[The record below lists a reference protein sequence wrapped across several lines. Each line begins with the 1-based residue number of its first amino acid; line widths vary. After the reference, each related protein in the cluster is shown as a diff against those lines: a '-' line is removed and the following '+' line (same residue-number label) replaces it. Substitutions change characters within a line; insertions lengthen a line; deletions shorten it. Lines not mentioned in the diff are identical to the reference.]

1 MFTSGPVQSKRFPES
16 LFVQRPTRISG
27 RSLMGTESTFGSS
40 VSRRTFLKGSAVLVG
55 ASALSFESFLAAC
68 STGPT
73 SSVATATVNSMPPS
87 SNPGALFVFK
97 QLVKQF
103 ESTHANEKIVGKDDP
118 YDPTT
123 YFARLAAGQ
132 QEDGVQS
139 YFTEPPLLI
148 SKHAAAD
155 ITSLAKGWQYFSN
168 YVPSIASIVTDSSG
182 KVYGIPTNGYTLGIY
197 YNRKMFQAVGL
208 DPDKPPTTWADFR
221 SYAKQLTTSSVAGF
235 AETSTSNQGG
245 WHFTNWMY
253 TAGGDMESADGTK
266 AAFNS
271 PQGVSVL
278 QLLKEMRFTDNS
290 MTKQQLFTQAQ
301 TLQLLATNKV
311 AMVVMAPDQ
320 LNTLQSQYGADLTQ
334 FGMGPMPQ
342 NGGNA
347 SLAGGNLWVFNP
359 KSSPDVI
366 KAAFDYVIYSNFDLA
381 VHESSL
387 AQQAANGQAVGA
399 PTAVLFQ
406 GDFQQKLSAL
416 NTKYATVPLQ
426 NYATFINSTNALR
439 PEPHNQTQKMYAA
452 LDPIMQA
459 VLTNASADPQALLN
473 QAAQQFQQVL
483 DSSAS

>member
-1 MFTSGPVQSKRFPES
+1 
-16 LFVQRPTRISG
+16 
-27 RSLMGTESTFGSS
+27 MGTKPNFGSS
-40 VSRRTFLKGSAVLVG
+40 FSRRSFLQRSALVG
-55 ASALSFESFLAAC
+55 AGALGLESFLAAC
-68 STGPT
+68 SSAATTT
-73 SSVATATVNSMPPS
+73 SGVVTATVNSLPPS
-87 SNPGALFVFK
+87 SNAGALYVFN
-97 QLVKQF
+97 QQVKQF
-103 ESTHANEKIVGKDDP
+103 EQANPSEKIVGKNDP

-132 QEDGVQS
+132 QENGIQS

-155 ITSLAKGWQYFSN
+155 ITSMAKGWQYFSD

-197 YNRKMFQAVGL
+197 YNRKMFQAAGL

-266 AAFNS
+266 AVFNS

-320 LNTLQSQYGADLTQ
+320 LNNLQSQYGADLTQ
-334 FGMGPMPQ
+334 FGIGPMPQ

-366 KAAFDYVIYSNFDLA
+366 KAAFDYVIYTNFNLG
-381 VHESSL
+381 VLENSL

-399 PTAVLFQ
+399 PTAVLFK
-406 GDFQQKLSAL
+406 GDFQQKLTAL
-416 NTKYATVPLQ
+416 NQKYATVPLQ
-426 NYATFINSTNALR
+426 NYTTFINSTLALR

-452 LDPIMQA
+452 LDPVMQA
-459 VLTNASADPQALLN
+459 VLTNASADPQTLLN

>member
-1 MFTSGPVQSKRFPES
+1 
-16 LFVQRPTRISG
+16 
-27 RSLMGTESTFGSS
+27 MGTKPNFGSFF
-40 VSRRTFLKGSAVLVG
+40 SRRSFLQRSAAVGVG
-55 ASALSFESFLAAC
+55 ALGLESFLAAC
-68 STGPT
+68 GGSTNAAT
-73 SSVATATVNSMPPS
+73 SGVVTATVDSLPPS
-87 SNPGALFVFK
+87 SNPGALYVFN

-103 ESTHANEKIVGKDDP
+103 EQAYPNEKIVGKNDP

-123 YFARLAAGQ
+123 YFAKVAAGQ
-132 QEDGVQS
+132 QEDGIES

-148 SKHAAAD
+148 SKHAVAD
-155 ITSLAKGWQYFSN
+155 ITSLAKGWQYFSD

-182 KVYGIPTNGYTLGIY
+182 KVYGIPVNGYVLGIY

-208 DPDKPPTTWADFR
+208 DPNKPPTTWADFR
-221 SYAKQLTTSSVAGF
+221 SYAKELTTSSVAGF

-266 AAFNS
+266 AVFNS

-278 QLLKEMRFTDNS
+278 QLLKDMRFTDNS
-290 MTKQQLFTQAQ
+290 MTKQQLFTQAD

-320 LNTLQSQYGADLTQ
+320 LNTLQSQYQANLTD
-334 FGMGPMPQ
+334 FGIGPMPQ

-347 SLAGGNLWVFNP
+347 ALTGGNLWVFNP
-359 KSSPDVI
+359 KSSSDVI
-366 KAAFDYVIYSNFDLA
+366 KAAFDYVIYSNFNLN
-381 VHESSL
+381 VVESSL

-406 GDFQQKLSAL
+406 GAFQQKLTAL
-416 NTKYATVPLQ
+416 NTKYATVPLP
-426 NYATFINSTNALR
+426 NYATFIDSTLALR

-452 LDPIMQA
+452 LDPVMQA
-459 VLTNASADPQALLN
+459 ILTNASADPQSLLN

-483 DSSAS
+483 DSSTA

>member
-1 MFTSGPVQSKRFPES
+1 MDTKPN
-16 LFVQRPTRISG
+16 
-27 RSLMGTESTFGSS
+27 FGSS
-40 VSRRTFLKGSAVLVG
+40 FSRRSFLQRSAAVG
-55 ASALSFESFLAAC
+55 VGTLGLEAFLAAC
-68 STGPT
+68 GSTTTT
-73 SSVATATVNSMPPS
+73 SGTVTAAVNSMPPS
-87 SNPGALFVFK
+87 SNAGALYVFN

-103 ESTHANEKIVGKDDP
+103 EQAYPNEKIVGKNDP

-123 YFARLAAGQ
+123 YFVKLAAGQ
-132 QEDGVQS
+132 QENGIQS

-148 SKHAAAD
+148 SKHAVAD
-155 ITSLAKGWQYFSN
+155 ITSLAKGWQYFSD
-168 YVPSIASIVTDSSG
+168 YVPSIASIVTDLSG
-182 KVYGIPTNGYTLGIY
+182 KIYGIPTNGYTLGIY

-221 SYAKQLTTSSVAGF
+221 TYAKELTTSSVAGF

-253 TAGGDMESADGTK
+253 SAGGDMESADGKK
-266 AAFNS
+266 AVFNS
-271 PQGVSVL
+271 PQGASVL

-290 MTKQQLFTQAQ
+290 MTKEQLFTQAQ

-334 FGMGPMPQ
+334 FGIGPMPQ

-347 SLAGGNLWVFNP
+347 SLAGGNLWIFNP

-366 KAAFDYVIYSNFDLA
+366 KAAFDYVIYSNFNLS
-381 VHESSL
+381 VVESSL
-387 AQQAANGQAVGA
+387 AQQAASGQAVGA

-416 NTKYATVPLQ
+416 NAKYATVPLA
-426 NYATFINSTNALR
+426 NYKTFIDSTLALR

-452 LDPIMQA
+452 LDPVMQA
-459 VLTNASADPQALLN
+459 ILTNASADPQALLN

-483 DSSAS
+483 DSSTS

>member
-1 MFTSGPVQSKRFPES
+1 MDTKQN
-16 LFVQRPTRISG
+16 
-27 RSLMGTESTFGSS
+27 FGSS
-40 VSRRTFLKGSAVLVG
+40 FNRRSFLQRSTALGVG
-55 ASALSFESFLAAC
+55 ALGLESFLAAC
-68 STGPT
+68 GSATTTT
-73 SSVATATVNSMPPS
+73 SGMVTATVSTMPPS
-87 SNPGALFVFK
+87 SNKGALFVFN

-103 ESTHANEKIVGKDDP
+103 EQAYPNEKIVGKNDP

-148 SKHAAAD
+148 SKHAADD
-155 ITSLAKGWQYFSN
+155 ITSLAKGWQYFSD

-266 AAFNS
+266 ATFNS

-334 FGMGPMPQ
+334 FGIGPMPQ

-347 SLAGGNLWVFNP
+347 SLAGGNLWIFNP
-359 KSSPDVI
+359 KSSPDVL
-366 KAAFDYVIYSNFDLA
+366 KAAFDYVIYTNFNLDVL
-381 VHESSL
+381 ESSL

-399 PTAVLFQ
+399 PTAVLFK
-406 GDFQQKLSAL
+406 GDFQQKISAL

-452 LDPIMQA
+452 LDPLMQA

>member
-1 MFTSGPVQSKRFPES
+1 
-16 LFVQRPTRISG
+16 
-27 RSLMGTESTFGSS
+27 MGTKPNIGSS
-40 VSRRTFLKGSAVLVG
+40 FNRRSFLQRSAAVGVG
-55 ASALSFESFLAAC
+55 ALSLESFLAAC
-68 STGPT
+68 GSTTTTPGM
-73 SSVATATVNSMPPS
+73 VTATVNSMPPS
-87 SNPGALFVFK
+87 SNAGALYVFN

-103 ESTHANEKIVGKDDP
+103 EQANANEKIVGKNDP

-123 YFARLAAGQ
+123 YFAKLAAGQ
-132 QEDGVQS
+132 QEDGIQS

-155 ITSLAKGWQYFSN
+155 ITSLAKGWQYFSD

-182 KVYGIPTNGYTLGIY
+182 RVYGIPVNGYVLGIY

-208 DPDKPPTTWADFR
+208 DPDKPPTTWDDFR
-221 SYAKQLTTSSVAGF
+221 RYARELKTSSVAGF

-266 AAFNS
+266 AVFNS

-290 MTKQQLFTQAQ
+290 MTKEQLFTQAQ

-320 LNTLQSQYGADLTQ
+320 LNTLQSQYQANLTD
-334 FGMGPMPQ
+334 FGIGPMPQ

-347 SLAGGNLWVFNP
+347 ALTGGNLWVFNP
-359 KSSPDVI
+359 KVPADVI
-366 KAAFDYVIYSNFDLA
+366 KAAFDYVIYSNFNLD
-381 VHESSL
+381 VVESSL

-406 GDFQQKLSAL
+406 SAFQQKLSAL
-416 NTKYATVPLQ
+416 NAKYATVPLQ
-426 NYATFINSTNALR
+426 NYATFINSTIALR

-452 LDPIMQA
+452 LDPVMQA
-459 VLTNASADPQALLN
+459 ILTNANADPQALLN

-483 DSSAS
+483 DSSAP

>member
-1 MFTSGPVQSKRFPES
+1 MDTKQN
-16 LFVQRPTRISG
+16 
-27 RSLMGTESTFGSS
+27 FGSS
-40 VSRRTFLKGSAVLVG
+40 FNRRSFLQRSTALGVG
-55 ASALSFESFLAAC
+55 ALGLESFLAAC
-68 STGPT
+68 GSATTTT
-73 SSVATATVNSMPPS
+73 SGVVTATVSSMPPK
-87 SNPGALFVFK
+87 SNKGALYVFN

-103 ESTHANEKIVGKDDP
+103 EQANPNEKIVGRNDP

-155 ITSLAKGWQYFSN
+155 ITSLAKGWQYFSD

-197 YNRKMFQAVGL
+197 YNRKMFQAAGL

-266 AAFNS
+266 ATFNS

-366 KAAFDYVIYSNFDLA
+366 KAAFDYVIYSNFNLDVL
-381 VHESSL
+381 ESSL

-399 PTAVLFQ
+399 PTAQLFK
-406 GDFQQKLSAL
+406 GDFQSKLSAL
-416 NTKYATVPLQ
+416 DVKYSTVPRE
-426 NYATFINSTNALR
+426 NYATYINSTFALR
-439 PEPHNQTQKMYAA
+439 PEPRKQTQKMYAA
-452 LDPIMQA
+452 LDGPMQA
-459 VLTNASADPQALLN
+459 VLTNAGADPGALLN

-483 DSSAS
+483 DSSGS

>member
-1 MFTSGPVQSKRFPES
+1 MDTKQN
-16 LFVQRPTRISG
+16 
-27 RSLMGTESTFGSS
+27 FGSS
-40 VSRRTFLKGSAVLVG
+40 FNRRSFLQRSTALGVG
-55 ASALSFESFLAAC
+55 ALGLESFLAAC
-68 STGPT
+68 GSATTTT
-73 SSVATATVNSMPPS
+73 SGVVTATVNAMPPS
-87 SNPGALFVFK
+87 SNAGALYVFN

-103 ESTHANEKIVGKDDP
+103 EQAYPNQKIVGKNDP

-266 AAFNS
+266 ATFNS

-334 FGMGPMPQ
+334 FGIGPMPQ

-347 SLAGGNLWVFNP
+347 SLAGGNLWIFNP
-359 KSSPDVI
+359 KSSPDVL
-366 KAAFDYVIYSNFDLA
+366 KAAFDYVIYTNFNLDVL
-381 VHESSL
+381 ESSL

-399 PTAVLFQ
+399 PTAVLFK
-406 GDFQQKLSAL
+406 GDFQQKISAL

>member
-1 MFTSGPVQSKRFPES
+1 
-16 LFVQRPTRISG
+16 
-27 RSLMGTESTFGSS
+27 MGTTPNFGSS
-40 VSRRTFLKGSAVLVG
+40 FNRRSFLQRSAAVG
-55 ASALSFESFLAAC
+55 AGALSLEAFLAAC
-68 STGPT
+68 GSTTGT
-73 SSVATATVNSMPPS
+73 AGTVTATVNSLPPS
-87 SNPGALFVFK
+87 SNAGALYVFN

-103 ESTHANEKIVGKDDP
+103 EQAYPNEKIVGKNDP

-123 YFARLAAGQ
+123 FYARLAAGQ

-155 ITSLAKGWQYFSN
+155 ITSLAKGWQYFSD

-221 SYAKQLTTSSVAGF
+221 SYAKELTTSSVAGF

-266 AAFNS
+266 ALFNS

-290 MTKQQLFTQAQ
+290 MTKEQLFTQAQ

-334 FGMGPMPQ
+334 FGIGPMPQ

-366 KAAFDYVIYSNFDLA
+366 KAAFDYVIYTNFDLG
-381 VHESSL
+381 VLESSL

-399 PTAVLFQ
+399 PTAVLFK
-406 GDFQQKLSAL
+406 GDFQQKLTAL
-416 NTKYATVPLQ
+416 NKKYATVPLQ
-426 NYATFINSTNALR
+426 NYATFINSTFTLR
-439 PEPHNQTQKMYAA
+439 PEPHNQTQKMYAV
-452 LDPIMQA
+452 LDSVMQA
-459 VLTNASADPQALLN
+459 VLTNAGADPQALLN
-473 QAAQQFQQVL
+473 QAAQQFQQIL
-483 DSSAS
+483 G

>member
-1 MFTSGPVQSKRFPES
+1 
-16 LFVQRPTRISG
+16 
-27 RSLMGTESTFGSS
+27 MGTELNFGSS
-40 VSRRTFLKGSAVLVG
+40 VSRRGFLQGSALLVG
-55 ASALSFESFLAAC
+55 AGALSIEAFIAAC
-68 STGPT
+68 NSTAT
-73 SSVATATVNSMPPS
+73 STSVATASVNSLPPS
-87 SNPGALFVFK
+87 SNPGALYVFN
-97 QLVKQF
+97 QQVKQF
-103 ESTHANEKIVGKDDP
+103 EQAYSNEKIVGKNDP

-132 QEDGVQS
+132 QENGIQS

-148 SKHAAAD
+148 AKHAVAD
-155 ITSLAKGWQYFSN
+155 ITNLAKGWQYFSD

-182 KVYGIPTNGYTLGIY
+182 RVYGIPVNGYTLGIY
-197 YNRKMFQAVGL
+197 YNRKMFQADGL

-221 SYAKQLTTSSVAGF
+221 SYAKELTTSSVAGF

-266 AAFNS
+266 AVFNS

-334 FGMGPMPQ
+334 FGMGAMPQ

-366 KAAFDYVIYSNFDLA
+366 KAAFDYVIYTNFNLD

-406 GDFQQKLSAL
+406 GAFQQKLSAL
-416 NTKYATVPLQ
+416 NVKYANVPLQ
-426 NYATFINSTNALR
+426 NYTTFINSTNALR

-459 VLTNASADPQALLN
+459 VLTNASADPQTLLN

-483 DSSAS
+483 DSSTS